1 MKMKRFLLL
10 TSAFYTL
17 LMLASPAYSQIG
29 RRFPSERKVVKDP
42 VTGTMLT
49 FLTSTPTGDSK
60 IYQTHNQWTSDGQ
73 WLIFR
78 SGRVPGEAMAVNE
91 KTGEMVQVTEGGYM
105 GMLNI
110 ARKSMKLYFMR
121 NVGGNT
127 FQRRN
132 RDSSQRATS
141 DTMSRRMMTNMPV
154 QIIEVDLA
162 KVFADSKAGTMKPA
176 PVYQRVCGTT
186 PAEIGA
192 GGDMA
197 LDGAEDWAYFR
208 VGREEAAKHLPAGTK
223 LEGNFGPRNMGA
235 GPSGIAGMNV
245 KTGEIKYVVS
255 VPFQIGHIQTNPWVP
270 GEIVFCW
277 ETGGKSPQRTW
288 TVMSDGTGLRPLYPE
303 SEYEWVTHEA
313 VISRDE
319 VAMAIMGHRKI
330 PGTNIGVNAP
340 GTAVSGPNPGQEAA
354 WGPSGTREKPTGLAI
369 VNLRTREMTIAGQT
383 PSGSGLW
390 HVSGSPDGR
399 WAVGDDFSRSIYLI
413 DRHTREMI
421 MLSTG
426 HKETA
431 ADHPHP
437 TMSPDGTKIQ
447 IQSAMLSAD
456 NRSMNICIIP
466 VPEAWLKRTYSD
478 TPK

>member
-1 MKMKRFLLL
+1 MKKYILIIFAL
-10 TSAFYTL
+10 YTL
-17 LMLASPAYSQIG
+17 PVFSQIG

-42 VTGTMLT
+42 VTGVMLT
-49 FLTSTPTGDSK
+49 FLTSTPAGDAK

-78 SGRVPGEAMAVNE
+78 SGRVRGEAMAVNE
-91 KTGEMVQVTEGGYM
+91 RTGEMVQVTEGGYT

-121 NVGGNT
+121 NVAATGGE
-127 FQRRN
+127 
-132 RDSSQRATS
+132 
-141 DTMSRRMMTNMPV
+141 SRSGAV
-154 QIIEVDLA
+154 QIIEVDLE
-162 KVFADSKAGTMKPA
+162 KLFRDSKSGKLQAADK
-176 PVYQRVCGTT
+176 YQRVCGTT
-186 PAEIGA
+186 SPELGA

-197 LDGAEDWAYFR
+197 LDGDEEWAYFR
-208 VGREEAAKHLPAGTK
+208 VGRQEAAKHLPPGTK
-223 LEGNFGPRNMGA
+223 VEGVFGPRNMGA
-235 GPSGIAGMNV
+235 GPAGLAGMNV
-245 KTGEIKYVVS
+245 KTGDVKYVIS
-255 VPFQIGHIQTNPWVP
+255 VPFQVGHIQTNPWVP

-288 TVMSDGTGLRPLYPE
+288 TVRADGSGLRPLYPE
-303 SEYEWVTHEA
+303 SDYEWVTHEA
-313 VISRDE
+313 IISKDE
-319 VAMAIMGHRKI
+319 VALAIMGHRKI
-330 PGTNIGVNAP
+330 NIKDS
-340 GTAVSGPNPGQEAA
+340 TAAAAKAGDPVTNPGQEAS

-369 VNLRTREMTIAGQT
+369 VNFRTREMTIAGQT
-383 PSGSGLW
+383 TSGSGLW
-390 HVSGSPDGR
+390 HVSGSADGR

-421 MLSTG
+421 LLSTG

-466 VPEAWLKRTYSD
+466 VPESWLKRKYPQTSGMA
-478 TPK
+478 KKAQ